1 MASKVAEDQCNTE
14 TEEGTIALQKKR
26 SRRVSF
32 AEITSVHVFDRDDEY
47 ETPPDPKP
55 NSDESNGGLDF
66 LLDSPHGDDSTQNEE
81 YSEGNDSEIDARRSF
96 FRPMESPSPG
106 STIGSAT
113 SNDEDNFFGPVSAS
127 FIRPRRLS
135 DSAVSDENHD
145 ITMDSTAFS
154 LHFRSLARSDSGGDL
169 KTPTGV
175 HLSFE
180 EKTPTQN
187 ALPTNVGSSMVLTGA
202 KKPISA
208 SSTSVDKLSGS
219 SYSDDMSLVGE
230 NPHKYDYARISPG
243 LDALLAEGRKD
254 LHAVSDSDKIIIS
267 RSTIDL
273 KSRFSP
279 SNKHGVDREPN
290 DGRGND
296 MGAIDAPALLAE
308 PFSSHKKLDGAN
320 GGHNFSPVRQTTCG
334 FSSEMHDA
342 DVFIDKK
349 NLSPNQLIKGVLSS
363 KSKLSGALEMMPNLD
378 FDAANCGTPSNP
390 DMKVEQTDV
399 FAPREYESS
408 LAGSLSSLSAKRRR
422 IVLDSASPSKNL
434 QFTTPSQ
441 KLPGSLV
448 TDETRKHCDGLSSIQ
463 KSISKLEM
471 LKASP
476 FSSAFKVNIDSASI
490 LSKYNRRTPSYNTV
504 LDTNRED
511 AQIRC
516 VDTSV
521 GHSEDQLCI
530 LAQEN
535 GEPMSAIDV
544 ETSENTVDV
553 NHAKGP
559 TGVAKDGIST
569 GYMSPGFKLMEA
581 EETLLSQF
589 PWSGN
594 KLPKNFLTSG
604 DPTKGMVVTSGT
616 GSLLAEITLDHAK
629 DKKKTGI
636 SPRTVPSSEKN
647 TEKSSLASKEYWSS
661 LSGELNLYDQD
672 NRIKSMDSGY
682 DGVSSENVRNGSLLT
697 RAQSRSTMIEINHSK
712 ESTGIETMF
721 SGEKNAHALQD
732 ESGAVGNFQ
741 TPLADKMAKN
751 VQSTIFDGDL
761 QIGADPVRLRDLT
774 TGCVKAYSRYS
785 ASPFVLRGDNEPPHH
800 KQVVELFTQSPSRKE
815 LHDAAHNDRARSF
828 VMEDVLSPNSSQLK
842 NSFASFSVLKRTRED
857 MIPRDSDFS
866 ETARNR
872 RPKHHRSARCD
883 SEFFSEPP
891 NESNPET
898 SAVGRETRLEHWA
911 DVFSKFSADA
921 KQLISPSTNN
931 LNLQAISVLED
942 VLVNLR
948 RLQIHDMLCTDIR
961 SQKSLQNLSDH
972 QRKKIAEAKLFLL
985 RFVHEQ
991 AKLQLLLVKREKL
1004 LKKVQLLSSGIQE
1017 SQMLK
1022 LNTLPHLSLP
1032 RARDAHVD
1040 SSHCQPVDLHVEE
1053 GAGDKV
1059 TALRQ
1064 VLNSSERKITS
1075 LTKSFH
1081 TSCKM
1086 KGEPNHV
1093 DTILLVNDHLKKK
1106 ARCRFI
1112 RLELQLWDVDNLE
1125 SSNGHHNIVL
1135 NYLGFIIQ
1143 RIAVNVGPVSSIVVS
1158 NNLNGVNI
1166 LKNFPNMDV
1175 CTAFA
1180 FVLNANSTRKYV
1192 GSRSLIQ
1199 ETQITSSVLGNLLDV
1214 IEEVRAARVDLQNLP
1229 YTSFCSPSVERL
1241 ELHLHFIDFKSG
1253 RKVALA
1259 LNMSCL
1265 KWGIYP
1271 SEAIPYLLEGPA
1283 IASRKQLPEPL
1294 SAEIRAVTQTLK
1306 AGYSRIIRLCRC
1318 VSQVVQAWSG

>member
-1 MASKVAEDQCNTE
+1 MASKVADDNGNTE
-14 TEEGTIALQKKR
+14 IEESTIALQKKR

-47 ETPPDPKP
+47 ETPPDH
-55 NSDESNGGLDF
+55 
-66 LLDSPHGDDSTQNEE
+66 SPRGDHSTQNEE
-81 YSEGNDSEIDARRSF
+81 YSEGNDGEIDVRRSF
-96 FRPMESPSPG
+96 IRPMESPSPG
-106 STIGSAT
+106 SSIGSAT
-113 SNDEDNFFGPVSAS
+113 SNDENIFFGPVSAN
-127 FIRPRRLS
+127 FIRPGSLS

-145 ITMDSTAFS
+145 ITMDSMTFS
-154 LHFRSLARSDSGGDL
+154 LHFRSLVKSDSGGDL

-187 ALPTNVGSSMVLTGA
+187 ALPTNVGSSMVLTRA

-208 SSTSVDKLSGS
+208 SSSSVDKLSGS

-230 NPHKYDYARISPG
+230 NQHKYDYERISPG

-254 LHAVSDSDKIIIS
+254 LHTVSDSDKIIIS
-267 RSTIDL
+267 RSTIDM
-273 KSRFSP
+273 KSKFSP
-279 SNKHGVDREPN
+279 SNKHSVDSEPN

-308 PFSSHKKLDGAN
+308 PFSCSYKKLDGAN
-320 GGHNFSPVRQTTCG
+320 GGHNFSPVRLIRYD

-342 DVFIDKK
+342 DVSIEKK
-349 NLSPNQLIKGVLSS
+349 NSSADQLTKGVLSG
-363 KSKLSGALEMMPNLD
+363 KSKLSSALEMMPSLD

-390 DMKVEQTDV
+390 DIKVQQIDV
-399 FAPREYESS
+399 FSPCEYESP
-408 LAGSLSSLSAKRRR
+408 LAGSLSLLSSKRRR
-422 IVLDSASPSKNL
+422 IVLDIASPSKNL

-441 KLPGSLV
+441 KLPYSLL
-448 TDETRKHCDGLSSIQ
+448 TDETRKHGDGLSSIQ

-476 FSSAFKVNIDSASI
+476 FPSTLKVNIESTSI
-490 LSKYNRRTPSYNTV
+490 LSKYNRKTPSYNTV
-504 LDTNRED
+504 LD

-521 GHSEDQLCI
+521 ARSEDQLYI
-530 LAQEN
+530 VAKEN
-535 GEPMSAIDV
+535 GEHKYVTNMDAIDV

-553 NHAKGP
+553 SHARVH

-569 GYMSPGFKLMEA
+569 GHISPGFKVLEA

-589 PWSGN
+589 TWSGN
-594 KLPKNFLTSG
+594 KMPKNFFTSG
-604 DPTKGMVVTSGT
+604 DPTKGMVVTSGI

-647 TEKSSLASKEYWSS
+647 TENLSLASKEYWSS
-661 LSGELNLYDQD
+661 PSRELNLYDPD
-672 NRIKSMDSGY
+672 NKIKSIDSGY
-682 DGVSSENVRNGSLLT
+682 DGVSRENVRNGSLLT
-697 RAQSRSTMIEINHSK
+697 TVANKLDSLFRERAQSSSTMIEINHSK
-712 ESTGIETMF
+712 ESTLIETMF
-721 SGEKNAHALQD
+721 SGEKNLHALQD
-732 ESGAVGNFQ
+732 ESGAIGNFQ
-741 TPLADKMAKN
+741 TPLTDKMAKD
-751 VQSTIFDGDL
+751 VQSKIFDGDL

-774 TGCVKAYSRYS
+774 TGCVKAYSHRS

-815 LHDAAHNDRARSF
+815 LHDAAHNDRAISF
-828 VMEDVLSPNSSQLK
+828 VMKDVLSPDSSQLK
-842 NSFASFSVLKRTRED
+842 NSFESFSALKRMREG

-866 ETARNR
+866 ETDRNR
-872 RPKHHRSARCD
+872 SPKHHRSARSD
-883 SEFFSEPP
+883 SEFFSEPH

-898 SAVGRETRLEHWA
+898 SALGRETRLEHWA
-911 DVFSKFSADA
+911 DVFSKFSAGA
-921 KQLISPSTNN
+921 KQSISPSTND
-931 LNLQAISVLED
+931 LNLQAIGVLED
-942 VLVNLR
+942 VLFNLR
-948 RLQIHDMLCTDIR
+948 RLQIHQMLCIDIR

-972 QRKKIAEAKLFLL
+972 HRKKIAEAKLFLH

-991 AKLQLLLVKREKL
+991 AKLQLLFVKREKL
-1004 LKKVQLLSSGIQE
+1004 LKKVQVLSAGIQE

-1022 LNTLPHLSLP
+1022 LNTLPHLSVP

-1040 SSHCQPVDLHVEE
+1040 SSHCQSVDFEGIHAEE
-1053 GAGDKV
+1053 VAGDKV

-1075 LTKSFH
+1075 LTKSLH
-1081 TSCKM
+1081 ASCKM

-1093 DTILLVNDHLKKK
+1093 NTILLVNDHLKKK
-1106 ARCRFI
+1106 ACCRFI
-1112 RLELQLWDVDNLE
+1112 LLDLQLWDVDNLE
-1125 SSNGHHNIVL
+1125 SSHGHHNIVL

-1143 RIAVNVGPVSSIVVS
+1143 RIAVNVGGPVSSIVVS
-1158 NNLNGVNI
+1158 NNLNDVKI

-1180 FVLNANSTRKYV
+1180 FVLNANTTRKYV
-1192 GSRSLIQ
+1192 GSGSLTQ

-1214 IEEVRAARVDLQNLP
+1214 IEEVQAARVELQNLA
-1229 YTSFCSPSVERL
+1229 YTSFCSPSGGYILQKPNHLCWRGQRLRHKNHSLNHSQLKL
-1241 ELHLHFIDFKSG
+1241 EL
-1253 RKVALA
+1253 
-1259 LNMSCL
+1259 
-1265 KWGIYP
+1265 
-1271 SEAIPYLLEGPA
+1271 
-1283 IASRKQLPEPL
+1283 
-1294 SAEIRAVTQTLK
+1294 
-1306 AGYSRIIRLCRC
+1306 
-1318 VSQVVQAWSG
+1318 